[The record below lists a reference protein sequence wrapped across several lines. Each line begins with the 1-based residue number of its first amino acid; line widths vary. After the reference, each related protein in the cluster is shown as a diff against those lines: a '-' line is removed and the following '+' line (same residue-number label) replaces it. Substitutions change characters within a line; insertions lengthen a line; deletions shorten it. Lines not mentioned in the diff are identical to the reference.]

1 MKFTLERSDALAA
14 LTRVAGVVSKS
25 NVPILNNVL
34 IRTTVFGIHIQATDL
49 DMQATTDCPAEIHE
63 QGVTTVNASK
73 MLDIVKSSAP
83 GSQIAFELD
92 ASDDPRLVAK
102 SGRSRFKLPVIDA
115 DIFPSIPDDEWASE
129 FEIDAPVLS
138 DMLTRTVFAAGT
150 QMSQP
155 ALIGVY
161 LTISD
166 DDLLAVGCSGRRFAT
181 VRTDIPDGAKD
192 MPSVIIPTKAV
203 GQIVRLLPEAGTA
216 RLSVS
221 PNKWRVEANGATITG
236 KVIDYPY
243 LEYQRGL
250 PTEIPHVAR
259 ANRDAL
265 IGCVRRALIA
275 GESDSVGVGIK
286 LAFTTGLLTV
296 TGSNSVEEARDE
308 IEIDYDGPDYVVGLT
323 AVYVL
328 DAAANLVGD
337 AVNIGIGDGLPVV
350 VFASPNDKSAVN
362 TCAKRLVK

>member
-1 MKFTLERSDALAA
+1 MKFILERSDALTA

-25 NVPILNNVL
+25 NVPILNNVR
-34 IRTTVFGIHIQATDL
+34 IETTVFGIRIQATDL
-49 DMQATTDCPAEIHE
+49 DMEAVTECPGEIIEH
-63 QGVTTVNASK
+63 GVTTVNASK
-73 MLDIVKSSAP
+73 MSEIVKSAAP
-83 GSQIAFELD
+83 GSQIKFELD
-92 ASDDPRLVAK
+92 ASDDPRLHAS

-115 DIFPSIPDDEWASE
+115 DIFPSIPDDVWAAE
-129 FEIDAPVLS
+129 FDIDAPVLS

-150 QMSQP
+150 SVSAV

-166 DDLLAVGCSGRRFAT
+166 NDLLAVGCSGRRFAT
-181 VRTDIPDGAKD
+181 VRTDIPDGARD

-203 GQIVRLLPEAGTA
+203 GQIVRLLPEAGIA

-221 PNKWRVEANGATITG
+221 ANKWRVEANGATVTG
-236 KVIDYPY
+236 KVIDYDY

-250 PTEIPHVAR
+250 PVDIPHVAKAGR
-259 ANRDAL
+259 EAL

-275 GESDSVGVGIK
+275 GESDSVGVGIR

-308 IEIDYDGPDYVVGLT
+308 IEIDYDGPDLTVGLT

-328 DAAANLVGD
+328 DAANNLVGD
-337 AVNIGIGDGLPVV
+337 VVNIGIGDGLPVV
-350 VFASPNDKSAVN
+350 VFASPSDEAAVN
-362 TCAKRLVK
+362 TCAKRMVR